1 MYDVQIVDA
10 RSFAMRALWTV
21 LALAVL
27 AGAFACGYFL
37 GLRNASV
44 PSDGGGAAAVGKQLD
59 AAATNQRQL
68 DASIGR
74 AAEQGRGLA
83 DSLDRSAGAV
93 DRSKAAADGLAG
105 GIGESQRLVE
115 DAGRILRESQQILR
129 DVRRRGESKTGAN

>member
-1 MYDVQIVDA
+1 MQTTNVQ
-10 RSFAMRALWTV
+10 SFAVRALGPV

-37 GLRNASV
+37 GLRNATGSV
-44 PSDGGGAAAVGKQLD
+44 HGDGGGTAAVGKQLEQ
-59 AAATNQRQL
+59 ATANQRQL

-105 GIGESQRLVE
+105 GIGESQEFVGE
-115 DAGRILRESQQILR
+115 AGRILRESQQILR
-129 DVRRRGESKTGAN
+129 NVRRRGESKTGTN

>member
-1 MYDVQIVDA
+1 MQTTNVQ
-10 RSFAMRALWTV
+10 SFAVRALGTV

-37 GLRNASV
+37 GLRNAGV

-74 AAEQGRGLA
+74 AAEQSRGLA
-83 DSLDRSAGAV
+83 NSLDRSAEAV
-93 DRSKAAADGLAG
+93 DRSKAAADSIAG
-105 GIGESQRLVE
+105 GIDKSQELVE
-115 DAGRILRESQQILR
+115 DAGRVLRESQQILR
-129 DVRRRGESKTGAN
+129 DVRRRGESKTAPH

>member
-1 MYDVQIVDA
+1 MQIVDA
-10 RSFAMRALWTV
+10 RSFAMRALGTV

-27 AGAFACGYFL
+27 AGAFAFGYFL
-37 GLRNASV
+37 GLRNAGDV
-44 PSDGGGAAAVGKQLD
+44 SDHGGGAAAVGRQLD

-68 DASIGR
+68 DAGIRR
-74 AAEQGRGLA
+74 AEEQGRGLA

-93 DRSKAAADGLAG
+93 DRSKVAADGLAG

>member
-1 MYDVQIVDA
+1 MQIVDA
-10 RSFAMRALWTV
+10 RSFAMRALGTV

-37 GLRNASV
+37 GLRNAGDV
-44 PSDGGGAAAVGKQLD
+44 SDHGGGADRTAGQLEQ
-59 AAATNQRQL
+59 ATANQRQL

-83 DSLDRSAGAV
+83 NSLDRSAEAV
-93 DRSKAAADGLAG
+93 DRSKAAADSLAG

-115 DAGRILRESQQILR
+115 DAGRSLSESQQILR
-129 DVRRRGESKTGAN
+129 VVRQRGESKTGAN

>member
-1 MYDVQIVDA
+1 MQIVDVQ
-10 RSFAMRALWTV
+10 SFAMRALGTV

-37 GLRNASV
+37 GLRNV
-44 PSDGGGAAAVGKQLD
+44 HDNGGGTAAVGKQLD

-83 DSLDRSAGAV
+83 DSLDRS
-93 DRSKAAADGLAG
+93 KAAADSIAG
-105 GIGESQRLVE
+105 GIDKSQELVE
-115 DAGRILRESQQILR
+115 DAGRVLGESQQILR
-129 DVRRRGESKTGAN
+129 DVRRRGESKTGTH

>member
-1 MYDVQIVDA
+1 MQITNVQP
-10 RSFAMRALWTV
+10 FAVRALGTV

-27 AGAFACGYFL
+27 AIAFACGYFL
-37 GLRNASV
+37 GLRNV
-44 PSDGGGAAAVGKQLD
+44 HDNGGGTAAVGRQLD

-74 AAEQGRGLA
+74 AAEQSRGLA

-115 DAGRILRESQQILR
+115 DAGRILRESKQILR

>member
-1 MYDVQIVDA
+1 MQITNVQ
-10 RSFAMRALWTV
+10 SFAVRALGPV

-37 GLRNASV
+37 GLRNATGSV
-44 PSDGGGAAAVGKQLD
+44 HGDGGGTAAVGRQLD

-74 AAEQGRGLA
+74 AEEQGRGLA
-83 DSLDRSAGAV
+83 DSLDRS
-93 DRSKAAADGLAG
+93 KAAADSIAG
-105 GIGESQRLVE
+105 GIGQSQRLVE

-129 DVRRRGESKTGAN
+129 DVRRRGESKTGAH

>member
-1 MYDVQIVDA
+1 MQIVDA
-10 RSFAMRALWTV
+10 RSFAMRALGTV
-21 LALAVL
+21 LALSVL

-37 GLRNASV
+37 GLRNAGDV
-44 PSDGGGAAAVGKQLD
+44 SDHGGGADRTAGQLEQ
-59 AAATNQRQL
+59 ATANQRQL

-83 DSLDRSAGAV
+83 DSLDRSAEAV

-105 GIGESQRLVE
+105 GIDKSQELVE

-129 DVRRRGESKTGAN
+129 DVRQRGESKTGAN

>member
-1 MYDVQIVDA
+1 MQIVDA
-10 RSFAMRALWTV
+10 RSFAVRALGTV

-37 GLRNASV
+37 GLRNAGDV
-44 PSDGGGAAAVGKQLD
+44 SDHGGGAAAVGKQLD

-83 DSLDRSAGAV
+83 DSLDRS
-93 DRSKAAADGLAG
+93 KAAADSIAG
-105 GIGESQRLVE
+105 GIDKSQELVE
-115 DAGRILRESQQILR
+115 DAGRVLRESQQILR
-129 DVRRRGESKTGAN
+129 DVRRRGESKTGTH